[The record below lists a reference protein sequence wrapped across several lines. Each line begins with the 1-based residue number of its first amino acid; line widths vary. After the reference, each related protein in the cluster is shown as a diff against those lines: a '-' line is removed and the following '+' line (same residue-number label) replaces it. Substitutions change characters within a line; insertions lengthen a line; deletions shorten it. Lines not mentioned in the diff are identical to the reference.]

1 VPTPCEFLVFEVA
14 GPFQDQS
21 CNNPSSPTLTLYTT
35 GALVSVTDC
44 TITTAQPGWY
54 KVINSEVGE
63 AVGKYMEVF
72 LDNFY
77 DPPLSRWLQNFIECE
92 ITETTTTTSSTTST
106 TTTVAPTTT
115 TSSTTSSTTTVAPTT
130 TTSSTTSSTTST
142 TSTTTIPS
150 CPATTTTTTVFVTT
164 TTTQFELKYP
174 VEPCELKNKLHHL
187 ISGQIPD
194 YLRDTYPTFASF
206 LIEYYK
212 FLETNQQANDLLLN
226 SSKWSDVDCTFDM
239 FVDEMRKQYAY
250 DISPKALLERRRLI
264 KFISQYYEAKGS
276 ENAAELF
283 FRMMY
288 NDSATI
294 KYPSKYVLKAS
305 DGVWIKKKTIKIDT
319 DYDQLDSRSLSLR
332 PAPIAQYLKKYFN
345 GDCIENSSIGI
356 TDHEFDT
363 GTKVRYF
370 TDDTPLDNLTVNHA
384 IYYVIVVDAHHIR
397 LATTLLNAEQNVYI
411 ELEPTENSTHILT
424 PTNNSRSVFD
434 LQEKPVYLKYHKR
447 ELTGLN
453 LYTQSIGCISVGQV
467 LTNYDIFHLEIDLPR
482 AANIDTINFTL
493 STAPYYDTVWVTSVD
508 DDGNEFVYG
517 FLTQQLTDYKILN
530 GGKNFRV
537 RDSFEVEAVELAG
550 YPIPAQEINNG
561 EVRVATLR
569 DEVIEEYFAKEYATL
584 ATEYTANNTYNIIS
598 SLNFISTGYRFDIT
612 GDYFAE
618 SYTDNGDYTN
628 YNTFEETLINPRND
642 TDALVEFTVG
652 YIDEKAGRWKDNSS
666 FLSDVNKLQDN
677 YYYQPY
683 SYVVQ
688 TINTP
693 YEIWNNVYKQSAH
706 PAGFKV
712 FGELLIEYTIPFS
725 TFDISDNQSYVE
737 MLTDMV
743 FVVDTISI
751 QINKNLSDT
760 VYATPNYAPDFFG
773 EDYTAA
779 DYVTIELIDV
789 GIFVNIT
796 DIVVSETVFVLQ
808 IDNYVSQGY
817 VQFGYAGEFRYST

>member
-1 VPTPCEFLVFEVA
+1 
-14 GPFQDQS
+14 
-21 CNNPSSPTLTLYTT
+21 
-35 GALVSVTDC
+35 
-44 TITTAQPGWY
+44 
-54 KVINSEVGE
+54 
-63 AVGKYMEVF
+63 
-72 LDNFY
+72 
-77 DPPLSRWLQNFIECE
+77 
-92 ITETTTTTSSTTST
+92 
-106 TTTVAPTTT
+106 
-115 TSSTTSSTTTVAPTT
+115 
-130 TTSSTTSSTTST
+130 
-142 TSTTTIPS
+142 
-150 CPATTTTTTVFVTT
+150 
-164 TTTQFELKYP
+164 LKYP

-779 DYVTIELIDV
+779 DYVTIEIIDV